1 MSNIKEIMSKAG
13 GALVHLL
20 RLIVAPMK
28 NYGAFFVFMYILG
41 AVCTWATIPNYYG
54 AHPYEWAL
62 LELVGDVYVLCVVLA
77 LLPRR
82 VGLWLKRAIYVLFYA
97 LTIIDV
103 FCFVQFETTINP
115 TMLLLIGETNAS
127 ETAGFFSTYL
137 TPDIFVTNLSWVL
150 LVLVVHI
157 VWTRLRRKIEEAWT
171 AFLHKYHLSG
181 KKMLTFIVA
190 PLLTALLVWCFVET
204 WHNKVA
210 LHRLMTFDR
219 IGLVEHELT
228 QKGKGEAY
236 LPLYRLA
243 FSIYANKLTA
253 KQLDVLIDGLD
264 KAKVDSCSVRV
275 PNIVLIIG
283 ESYNKHHSQLYGYE
297 RPTTPRQLAR
307 AKRGEL
313 IPFIDAVAPWNL
325 TSFVFKHLFSLYAVG
340 DSGEWCDYPL
350 FPELFKK
357 AGYHVNFFTNQFL
370 KVAKQQVYDF
380 SGGFFLNNPKLS
392 AAMFDTRNER
402 LHVFDE
408 GLLREYDEADPQ
420 PSEGGELTIFH
431 LIGQHTDYRIR
442 CPKSRMPFKRDEYK
456 EERPDLKPRELQ
468 NLAYYDC
475 GTWYNDSIVDQIIER
490 FEDKDAIVIYL
501 SDHGDAV
508 YGIKGLH
515 FVGRLHSIAITFP
528 MAREE
533 FEIPMWMWCSK
544 DFRKNHPGLFRDIRR
559 ASKRRF
565 MSDALAHTLLY
576 LAGIETSHYRPELN
590 VLDAKNYNAE
600 RPRVLRHEKD
610 YDELKEDYE
619 KKKAKKEKEKGEA
632 KR

>member
-62 LELVGDVYVLCVVLA
+62 LELVGDVYVLCAVLA

-157 VWTRLRRKIEEAWT
+157 VWTRLRGKIEEAWT

-181 KKMLTFIVA
+181 RKMQTFIVA
-190 PLLTALLVWCFVET
+190 PLLMVLLVWCFVET

-408 GLLREYDEADPQ
+408 G
-420 PSEGGELTIFH
+420 
-431 LIGQHTDYRIR
+431 
-442 CPKSRMPFKRDEYK
+442 
-456 EERPDLKPRELQ
+456 
-468 NLAYYDC
+468 
-475 GTWYNDSIVDQIIER
+475 
-490 FEDKDAIVIYL
+490 
-501 SDHGDAV
+501 
-508 YGIKGLH
+508 
-515 FVGRLHSIAITFP
+515 
-528 MAREE
+528 
-533 FEIPMWMWCSK
+533 
-544 DFRKNHPGLFRDIRR
+544 
-559 ASKRRF
+559 
-565 MSDALAHTLLY
+565 
-576 LAGIETSHYRPELN
+576 
-590 VLDAKNYNAE
+590 
-600 RPRVLRHEKD
+600 
-610 YDELKEDYE
+610 
-619 KKKAKKEKEKGEA
+619 
-632 KR
+632 

>member
-1 MSNIKEIMSKAG
+1 
-13 GALVHLL
+13 
-20 RLIVAPMK
+20 
-28 NYGAFFVFMYILG
+28 
-41 AVCTWATIPNYYG
+41 
-54 AHPYEWAL
+54 
-62 LELVGDVYVLCVVLA
+62 
-77 LLPRR
+77 
-82 VGLWLKRAIYVLFYA
+82 
-97 LTIIDV
+97 
-103 FCFVQFETTINP
+103 
-115 TMLLLIGETNAS
+115 
-127 ETAGFFSTYL
+127 
-137 TPDIFVTNLSWVL
+137 
-150 LVLVVHI
+150 
-157 VWTRLRRKIEEAWT
+157 
-171 AFLHKYHLSG
+171 
-181 KKMLTFIVA
+181 
-190 PLLTALLVWCFVET
+190 
-204 WHNKVA
+204 
-210 LHRLMTFDR
+210 
-219 IGLVEHELT
+219 
-228 QKGKGEAY
+228 
-236 LPLYRLA
+236 
-243 FSIYANKLTA
+243 
-253 KQLDVLIDGLD
+253 
-264 KAKVDSCSVRV
+264 
-275 PNIVLIIG
+275 
-283 ESYNKHHSQLYGYE
+283 
-297 RPTTPRQLAR
+297 
-307 AKRGEL
+307 
-313 IPFIDAVAPWNL
+313 
-325 TSFVFKHLFSLYAVG
+325 
-340 DSGEWCDYPL
+340 
-350 FPELFKK
+350 
-357 AGYHVNFFTNQFL
+357 
-370 KVAKQQVYDF
+370 
-380 SGGFFLNNPKLS
+380 
-392 AAMFDTRNER
+392 MFDTRNER

-501 SDHGDAV
+501 SDHGDEV

-619 KKKAKKEKEKGEA
+619 KKKAKKEKEKA